1 MQKKDAHSYSRP
13 DEVVMRHLDL
23 DLAVNF
29 QEKSLSGY
37 AKLSIE
43 NLKGADTLFLDT
55 RDLSIEKVVN
65 ADGKEL
71 KFSLGKSEPFIGQ
84 ALAIPIEKSTKEVTV
99 YYHTQPQAAALQW
112 LSPEQTAGGKQP
124 FLFTQSQ
131 AILARTWIP
140 LQDSPGVRFT
150 YTAHIHVPKG
160 LMALMSAENDTLMH
174 PDGNYSFHMPQAI
187 PSYLMALA
195 VGDFVFH
202 SYDARSGVFAEPM
215 TMQKA
220 AEEFTDMPAMIK
232 AAEDLYGA
240 YAWGRYDVLVLPPSF
255 PFGGM
260 ENPRITFATPTILA
274 GDKSLVALIAHELAH
289 SWSGNLVT
297 NATWNDFWLNEGFTV
312 YFESRI
318 MEKIYGKQ
326 FSDMMDV
333 LSKAELDAT
342 IHELGANNHDTQLKL
357 ELNGRDPDDGMTDIA
372 YEKGRFFLLMLER
385 KFGREKFDVFV
396 NYYFKQHSFQ
406 SVTTE
411 QFLVFLDEHLL
422 HGDATLRKEL
432 KIDEWIYQPGL
443 PTNCPVVES
452 EALAKTK
459 SQVQAFLNGT
469 PAKLLDTKSWST
481 QNWLFFLRNLN
492 GQLSKERMGELDET
506 FHFTESG
513 NSEILCEWL
522 LMSIQSQYDVADGA
536 LEEFLTTVGRR
547 KFVKPLFAALIAT
560 KEGKEKAK
568 SIYAKARP
576 TYHSVTSATID
587 EMLNK

>member
-13 DEVVMRHLDL
+13 DEVVMRHLEL

-29 QEKSLSGY
+29 QEKSLSGH

-160 LMALMSAENDTLMH
+160 LMAVMSAENDTIMH
-174 PDGNYSFHMPQAI
+174 PDGNYSFNMPQAI

-318 MEKIYGKQ
+318 MEKIYGKPYA
-326 FSDMMDV
+326 DMMMV
-333 LSKAELDAT
+333 LSKDELNNTLQD
-342 IHELGANNHDTQLKL
+342 LGKDNKDTQLKL
-357 ELNGRDPDDGMTDIA
+357 ELDGRDPDDGMSDIA
-372 YEKGRFFLLMLER
+372 YEKGRFFLLMLEEH
-385 KFGREKFDVFV
+385 FGREKWDAYVK
-396 NYYFKQHSFQ
+396 NYFASHSFH

-411 QFLVFLDEHLL
+411 EFLNYLDSNLL
-422 HGDATLRKEL
+422 QGNTELRKQL
-432 KIDEWIYQPGL
+432 RIDEWIYQPGL
-443 PTNCPVVES
+443 PSNCPVVHSDELKKAETQS
-452 EALAKTK
+452 SNFIAGTK
-459 SQVQAFLNGT
+459 AAELQT
-469 PAKLLDTKSWST
+469 D
-481 QNWLFFLRNLN
+481 NWTTHHWLHFLRSLPDS
-492 GQLSKERMGELDET
+492 LSQAQMSDLDKRY
-506 FHFTESG
+506 HFTASG
-513 NSEILCEWL
+513 NSEILCDWL
-522 LMSIQSQYDVADGA
+522 QLSIHSHYQVADGA
-536 LEEFLTTVGRR
+536 LEKFLTTVGRR
-547 KFVKPLFAALIAT
+547 KFVKPLFNALIAT
-560 KEGKEKAK
+560 PEGKEKAK
-568 SIYAKARP
+568 AIYAKARP
-576 TYHSVTSATID
+576 GYHSVTVATID
-587 EMLNK
+587 EMLN